1 MQSGIK
7 LLDHDAAKFFFHFW
21 NFFVIS
27 ISLQKHVQ
35 KCGKNSHPGEEKC
48 SILHNLPK
56 KKMDE
61 KLFAIANQY
70 LFKNV
75 CCEHIKQN

>member
-1 MQSGIK
+1 MTQLNFSFISETF
-7 LLDHDAAKFFFHFW
+7 LLYLSLFKNMSKNVEKIPILAKKSVPFF
-21 NFFVIS
+21 I
-27 ISLQKHVQ
+27 IYR
-35 KCGKNSHPGEEKC
+35 
-48 SILHNLPK
+48 K